1 MYLVTLGDEALGKK
15 LTKGTKA
22 NNANA
27 KSCLLFMPCI
37 RLGLVVKGHC
47 SIQSKD
53 FPATCNTASGHVEL
67 PEGLVSSGQLLST
80 HLRQI
85 LSCWLTVEVL
95 RQSF

>member
-37 RLGLVVKGHC
+37 RLGLVVKRHC

-53 FPATCNTASGHVEL
+53 FPATCNTVSGHLEL
-67 PEGLVSSGQLLST
+67 PEDLVSSGHPLST
-80 HLRQI
+80 HLLQI
-85 LSCWLTVEVL
+85 LFCWRNLEIL
-95 RQSF
+95 QQSF